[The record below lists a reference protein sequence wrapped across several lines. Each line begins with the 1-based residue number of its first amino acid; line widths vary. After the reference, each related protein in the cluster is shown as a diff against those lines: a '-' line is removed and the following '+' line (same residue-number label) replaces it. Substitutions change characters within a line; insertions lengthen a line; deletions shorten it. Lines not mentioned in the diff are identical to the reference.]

1 VSKPA
6 VCVDLEPD
14 LVATATG
21 EAGAAAAERVAAHV
35 ERCGSCQDEFARYR
49 AIEGEVAAV
58 RSHLLAEP
66 HVRLARAELEAR
78 LTDLRSRLVAYR
90 VVPSPFGNI
99 LVAGSEQGVL
109 MVEFLGRG
117 RRPDAYGAR
126 RLAGLELVED
136 RGEIERF
143 GRELGEYLEG
153 RRRRLDWPLDLRLAR
168 SDFHREVLRR
178 TAAIPYGAVAS
189 YGGIA
194 HDVGRPRAVRAAA
207 QALRWNPIPI
217 VIPCHRVIGSS
228 GLLTGY
234 AGGTTEKKQ
243 RLLEVEGV
251 PMTRA
256 RGDFR
261 IQRDHMYVAAPGDR
275 EYCLPTCGS
284 VDHFPRG
291 GLLFGSRDRCEA
303 IGLEPCTSCRPDLHP
318 LASR

>member
-1 VSKPA
+1 
-6 VCVDLEPD
+6 
-14 LVATATG
+14 
-21 EAGAAAAERVAAHV
+21 
-35 ERCGSCQDEFARYR
+35 
-49 AIEGEVAAV
+49 
-58 RSHLLAEP
+58 
-66 HVRLARAELEAR
+66 
-78 LTDLRSRLVAYR
+78 
-90 VVPSPFGNI
+90 
-99 LVAGSEQGVL
+99 

-126 RLAGLELVED
+126 RLSGLELVED

-189 YGGIA
+189 YSGIA

-207 QALRWNPIPI
+207 QALRWNPIPL

-251 PMTRA
+251 PMTRT

-261 IQRDHMYVAAPGDR
+261 IQRDHMYVAGAGRPGVLPADVRLGRPLSSGRAPVRVAGPVRGDR
-275 EYCLPTCGS
+275 PRALHVLPARPPPARLAVVHFGRPGASSQPSAVRRSFIPPSARFHAGARSGS
-284 VDHFPRG
+284 YEVRE
-291 GLLFGSRDRCEA
+291 EA
-303 IGLEPCTSCRPDLHP
+303 RT
-318 LASR
+318 